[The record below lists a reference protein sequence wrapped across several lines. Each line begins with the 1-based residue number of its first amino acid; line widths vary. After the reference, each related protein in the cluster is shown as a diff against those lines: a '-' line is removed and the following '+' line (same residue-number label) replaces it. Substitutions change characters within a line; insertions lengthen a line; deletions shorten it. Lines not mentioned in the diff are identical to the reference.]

1 MGFLEWWSEFAPE
14 VHYTKNEGKPGY
26 FPPFDDRKTDNRIG
40 QGAGTHWRVLGSL
53 GLQPEHVWG
62 CSLDARGEG
71 SCVPAHIQPRRPDL
85 EQASA
90 GPTRSPCRHSTS
102 PSVRPTSSLTRSRGR
117 TASPTQVG
125 LHTASCV
132 KQCIA
137 ECVYDLW
144 GGGGSEGGGDVW
156 AHAMYTM
163 PCTVPSTTPC
173 SNAPCIAPHVL
184 QRARSALCAASTTQY
199 ASSTLHHGTH
209 HAVPCQVS
217 LPPRPRRAASSS
229 RSTMAASP

>member
-144 GGGGSEGGGDVW
+144 GGGGGPKGEATGGLMQCIPCHAPCRAPRHAAMHHASHHTCCSE
-156 AHAMYTM
+156 HAVHCVRQVPRSTLAVRYTM
-163 PCTVPSTTPC
+163 ERTTRCP
-173 SNAPCIAPHVL
+173 
-184 QRARSALCAASTTQY
+184 AR
-199 ASSTLHHGTH
+199 
-209 HAVPCQVS
+209 
-217 LPPRPRRAASSS
+217 
-229 RSTMAASP
+229 

>member
-144 GGGGSEGGGDVW
+144 GGGGVRRRRRRVGSCNVY
-156 AHAMYTM
+156 HAMHRAEHHAMQQCTM
-163 PCTVPSTTPC
+163 HRTT
-173 SNAPCIAPHVL
+173 
-184 QRARSALCAASTTQY
+184 RAAASTQCTVCGKY
-199 ASSTLHHGTH
+199 
-209 HAVPCQVS
+209 HAV
-217 LPPRPRRAASSS
+217 R
-229 RSTMAASP
+229 

>member
-1 MGFLEWWSEFAPE
+1 MLFVGFLEWWSEFAPE

-117 TASPTQVG
+117 TASPT
-125 LHTASCV
+125 HMRA
-132 KQCIA
+132 
-137 ECVYDLW
+137 
-144 GGGGSEGGGDVW
+144 
-156 AHAMYTM
+156 
-163 PCTVPSTTPC
+163 PSAC
-173 SNAPCIAPHVL
+173 
-184 QRARSALCAASTTQY
+184 
-199 ASSTLHHGTH
+199 HHGAM
-209 HAVPCQVS
+209 HAGAARTSRMFTRAKARKARGVRYS
-217 LPPRPRRAASSS
+217 LIAQS
-229 RSTMAASP
+229 RSKPTPIMLM